1 MTIPETLISDKLAKA
16 EHDPNAAPNGALDDA
31 YDEHNSSG
39 ESLVF
44 SMGAP
49 QLVGSFGGEYSELY
63 YNDMDDYWE
72 PPLDMAFLAQLA
84 NQQAHHGS
92 LINARAGYIAAR
104 FQGGGGGI
112 TSEEVRALARDYI
125 QFGHLGAQIIFNRLG
140 QPMMLG
146 HLPAMYLRRKRNR
159 DFVLLE
165 RDDKKLTIKQSAI
178 AFVKQY
184 DPQQQ
189 IYGIPDYLGGVQS
202 ALLNVDATLFRRKY
216 YLNGAHMGYIFY
228 ATDPNLSPKDEE
240 ELKSKIQSAKGIG
253 NFRSL
258 FVNIPNGKEKGI
270 QLIPVGDIATKD
282 DFERIKN
289 ITAQDVLVAHRFP
302 GGKAGII
309 PTGNA
314 TFGDPTKVGLEYAR
328 DEIIP
333 VCKLI
338 MEGINKQLPT
348 RLHVKFD
355 LSLPD
360 NP

>member
-1 MTIPETLISDKLAKA
+1 MTKAANDDSQTSSET
-16 EHDPNAAPNGALDDA
+16 
-31 YDEHNSSG
+31 G
-39 ESLVF
+39 ESLAF
-44 SMGAP
+44 SFGGVERA
-49 QLVGSFGGEYSELY
+49 GSFGGEYSDLH

-72 PPLDMAFLAQLA
+72 PPLDTLFLAQLA

-112 TSEEVRALARDYI
+112 TSEEIRALARDYI
-125 QFGHLGAQIIFNRLG
+125 QFGHLGAQIIFNRMR

-146 HLPAMYLRRKRNR
+146 HLPAMYLRRKKNR

-165 RDDKKLTIKQSAI
+165 RDDKKISISQSAI

-189 IYGIPDYLGGVQS
+189 IYGLPDYLGGVQS

-228 ATDPNLSPKDEE
+228 ATDPSLSKEDED
-240 ELKSKIQSAKGIG
+240 ELKSKIQSSKGIG

-258 FVNIPNGKEKGI
+258 FINIPNGKEKGI

-309 PTGNA
+309 PQGNA

-333 VCKLI
+333 ACKLI
-338 MEGINKQLPT
+338 MEGINKQVPP

-355 LSLPD
+355 LTLPTAA
-360 NP
+360 